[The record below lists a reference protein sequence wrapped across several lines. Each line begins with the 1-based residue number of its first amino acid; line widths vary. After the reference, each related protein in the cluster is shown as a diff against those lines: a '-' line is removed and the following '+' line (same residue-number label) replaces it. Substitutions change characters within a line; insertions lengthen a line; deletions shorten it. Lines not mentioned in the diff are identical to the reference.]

1 MPDVMGAKTRPSPEQ
16 PLPPAGPVETGPS
29 PGVSEASETP
39 GPGAAPPIPGVSRY
53 RPVNALL
60 ELTRARIREF
70 VREPEAVFWVFVFPV
85 LLAIALGI
93 AFRNTGPERVR
104 VAVEGDPLQAPGSRA
119 GRLMEWLQGRSD
131 IQALLLSPEEAA
143 LALRTGRVSLVLRPA
158 QSEVPATG
166 NPESGE
172 AVSTPP
178 SLPGLDS
185 DGLVYRYDP
194 TRPDSRVARLV
205 VDDALQRGM
214 GRKDVAEV
222 RDEAVA
228 QPGAR
233 YIDFLIPGLVGLNL
247 MGSGMWGLGFA
258 VVQARTRK
266 LLKLLAA
273 TPMRR
278 THFLLSFMLSRLIF
292 LVLEVVA
299 VIGFG
304 WIAFGVSVRG
314 SILDLGLISLVGAM
328 SFAGLGLL
336 VAARPQTIEGVS
348 GLMNLVMLPMWLLSG
363 TFFAA
368 SRFPEF
374 WQPVIQALPLTALN
388 DALRATINEGL
399 PLTSSLPDMLVMV
412 VWGSVSFLLALRW
425 FRWQ

>member
-104 VAVEGDPLQAPGSRA
+104 VAVEGDPLQAPGLRA

-158 QSEVPATG
+158 QSAVPATG
-166 NPESGE
+166 DPESGE

-214 GRKDVAEV
+214 GREDVAEV

-266 LLKLLAA
+266 LLNCWRPLPCAGP
-273 TPMRR
+273 TSCCP
-278 THFLLSFMLSRLIF
+278 SCSR
-292 LVLEVVA
+292 
-299 VIGFG
+299 
-304 WIAFGVSVRG
+304 
-314 SILDLGLISLVGAM
+314 
-328 SFAGLGLL
+328 
-336 VAARPQTIEGVS
+336 
-348 GLMNLVMLPMWLLSG
+348 
-363 TFFAA
+363 
-368 SRFPEF
+368 
-374 WQPVIQALPLTALN
+374 ALF
-388 DALRATINEGL
+388 
-399 PLTSSLPDMLVMV
+399 S
-412 VWGSVSFLLALRW
+412 WCWRW
-425 FRWQ
+425 WP

>member
-1 MPDVMGAKTRPSPEQ
+1 MPDVIGAKPRPWPEQ
-16 PLPPAGPVETGPS
+16 TLPSTDAEQTGPS
-29 PGVSEASETP
+29 PGPEPS
-39 GPGAAPPIPGVSRY
+39 GPGAAPPLPEVRRN
-53 RPVNALL
+53 RPVNPLW
-60 ELTRARIREF
+60 ELTLARIREF

-85 LLAIALGI
+85 LLAVALGI
-93 AFRNTGPERVR
+93 AFRETGPATVQ
-104 VAVEGDPLQAPGSRA
+104 VAVEADGLQGPGSSP
-119 GRLMEWLQGRSD
+119 GRLMEWLEGRSD
-131 IQALLLSPEEAA
+131 IEAVLLSPEEAA
-143 LALRTGRVSLVLRPA
+143 RALRTGRVALVLRPA
-158 QSEVPATG
+158 RPEPAAAG
-166 NPESGE
+166 NPEAGE
-172 AVSTPP
+172 TASSPP
-178 SLPGLDS
+178 PLRDVDS
-185 DGLVYRYDP
+185 EGLVYRYDP

-214 GRKDVAEV
+214 GRKDVARM

-292 LVLEVVA
+292 LALEVVA
-299 VIGFG
+299 VISFG
-304 WIAFGVSVRG
+304 WVAFGVSVHG
-314 SILDLGLISLVGAM
+314 SILELGIISLVGSMA
-328 SFAGLGLL
+328 FAGLGLL
-336 VAARPQTIEGVS
+336 VASRTRTIEGVS

-368 SRFPEF
+368 TRFPEF
-374 WQPVIQALPLTALN
+374 WQPVIQVLPLTALN
-388 DALRATINEGL
+388 DALRANINEGL
-399 PLTSSLPDMLVMV
+399 PLAASLPDVLVMAA
-412 VWGSVSFLLALRW
+412 WGTVSFLLALRW

>member
-1 MPDVMGAKTRPSPEQ
+1 MPDVIGAKPRPSLEQ
-16 PLPPAGPVETGPS
+16 SPPPTDAVKTGPL
-29 PGVSEASETP
+29 T
-39 GPGAAPPIPGVSRY
+39 GAAPGPEASGAGGAPSLPGTSRY
-53 RPVNALL
+53 RSVNPLL
-60 ELTRARIREF
+60 ELTLARIREF

-85 LLAIALGI
+85 LLAVALGI
-93 AFRNTGPERVR
+93 AFRETGPATVQ
-104 VAVEGDPLQAPGSRA
+104 VAVEADGRQGPGSSS
-119 GRLMEWLQGRSD
+119 GRLMEWLEGRSD
-131 IQALLLSPEEAA
+131 IEAVLLSPEEAA
-143 LALRTGRVSLVLRPA
+143 RALRTGRVALVLQPSPSA
-158 QSEVPATG
+158 AAATG
-166 NPESGE
+166 NPETGE
-172 AVSTPP
+172 TGSPP
-178 SLPGLDS
+178 RPLTDLDS
-185 DGLVYRYDP
+185 EGLVYRYDP

-205 VDDALQRGM
+205 LDDALQRGM
-214 GRKDVAEV
+214 GREDVARV
-222 RDEAVA
+222 RDVAVA

-292 LVLEVVA
+292 LALEVVA
-299 VIGFG
+299 VVSFG
-304 WIAFGVSVRG
+304 WLAFGVSVHG
-314 SILDLGLISLVGAM
+314 SILELGVISLVGSM

-336 VAARPQTIEGVS
+336 VAARTRTIEGVS

-368 SRFPEF
+368 TRFPEF
-374 WQPVIQALPLTALN
+374 WQPVIQVLPLTALN
-388 DALRATINEGL
+388 DALRANINEGL
-399 PLTSSLPDMLVMV
+399 PLAASLPDVLVMAA
-412 VWGSVSFLLALRW
+412 WGGASFLLALRW

>member
-1 MPDVMGAKTRPSPEQ
+1 MPEVIGAKPRPSVEQ
-16 PLPPAGPVETGPS
+16 APPPTDRVEAAPLPGGAPS
-29 PGVSEASETP
+29 PRAS
-39 GPGAAPPIPGVSRY
+39 GPGAATPLPGVSRY
-53 RPVNALL
+53 RPVNPLW
-60 ELTRARIREF
+60 ELTLARTREF

-93 AFRNTGPERVR
+93 AFRETGPATVQ
-104 VAVEGDPLQAPGSRA
+104 VAVEADGLQGQASSS
-119 GRLMEWLQGRSD
+119 GRLVEQLEGRSD
-131 IQALLLSPEEAA
+131 IEVLLLPPEAAA
-143 LALRTGRVSLVLRPA
+143 LALRTGRVSLVLQPA
-158 QSEVPATG
+158 RSQAPASG
-166 NPESGE
+166 SPEAAE
-172 AVSTPP
+172 TVSASPG
-178 SLPGLDS
+178 LPGPQ
-185 DGLVYRYDP
+185 GLVYRYDP
-194 TRPDSRVARLV
+194 DRPDSRVARLV
-205 VDDALQRGM
+205 VDDALQRAM
-214 GRKDVAEV
+214 GRKDVARV

-247 MGSGMWGLGFA
+247 MGSCMWGLGFA

-278 THFLLSFMLSRLIF
+278 THFLLSFMLSRLVF
-292 LVLEVVA
+292 LALEVMA

-304 WIAFGVSVRG
+304 WMAFGVSVQG
-314 SILDLGLISLVGAM
+314 SILDLGVISLVGAM

-336 VAARPQTIEGVS
+336 VAARPRTIEGVS

-388 DALRATINEGL
+388 DALRATVNEGL
-399 PLTSSLPDMLVMV
+399 PLASSLPDVVVMAA
-412 VWGSVSFLLALRW
+412 WGSVSFLLALRW

>member
-104 VAVEGDPLQAPGSRA
+104 VAVEGDPLQAPGLRA
-119 GRLMEWLQGRSD
+119 GRLMEWLEGRSD

-158 QSEVPATG
+158 QSAVPATG
-166 NPESGE
+166 DPESGE

>member
-1 MPDVMGAKTRPSPEQ
+1 MPDVMGAKTRPFPEQ

-119 GRLMEWLQGRSD
+119 GRLMEWLEGRSD

-314 SILDLGLISLVGAM
+314 SILDLGVISLVGAM

>member
-1 MPDVMGAKTRPSPEQ
+1 MPDVIGAKPRPPLEETLTPADAQETRPLTGASPD
-16 PLPPAGPVETGPS
+16 P
-29 PGVSEASETP
+29 EAS
-39 GPGAAPPIPGVSRY
+39 GPGAAPLLPGVSRY
-53 RPVNALL
+53 RPVNPLW
-60 ELTRARIREF
+60 ELTLARIREF

-85 LLAIALGI
+85 LLAVALGI
-93 AFRNTGPERVR
+93 AFRETGPATVQ
-104 VAVEGDPLQAPGSRA
+104 VAVEADGRQGPASSS
-119 GRLMEWLQGRSD
+119 GRLMEWLERRSD
-131 IQALLLSPEEAA
+131 IEAVLLSPEEAA
-143 LALRTGRVSLVLRPA
+143 RALRTGRVALVLQPARPEA
-158 QSEVPATG
+158 AATG
-166 NPESGE
+166 NPEAGE
-172 AVSTPP
+172 TVSPP
-178 SLPGLDS
+178 APLPGLDS
-185 DGLVYRYDP
+185 EGLVYRYDP

-205 VDDALQRGM
+205 VDDALQRRM
-214 GRKDVAEV
+214 GREDVAPM

-292 LVLEVVA
+292 LALEVVA
-299 VIGFG
+299 VISFG
-304 WIAFGVSVRG
+304 WMAFGVSVHG
-314 SILDLGLISLVGAM
+314 SILELGVISLVGSM

-336 VAARPQTIEGVS
+336 VAARTRTIEGVS

-368 SRFPEF
+368 TRFPEF
-374 WQPVIQALPLTALN
+374 WQPVIQVLPLTALN
-388 DALRATINEGL
+388 DALRANINEGL
-399 PLTSSLPDMLVMV
+399 PLAASLPDVLVMAA
-412 VWGSVSFLLALRW
+412 WGIVSFLLALRW

>member
-1 MPDVMGAKTRPSPEQ
+1 MPDIVGAKPRPALEQ
-16 PLPPAGPVETGPS
+16 TLPPTDAEEIGPLTGAAPD
-29 PGVSEASETP
+29 SEAS
-39 GPGAAPPIPGVSRY
+39 GSGVAPPLPGVSRY
-53 RPVNALL
+53 RPVNPLL
-60 ELTRARIREF
+60 ELTLARIREF

-85 LLAIALGI
+85 LLAVALGI
-93 AFRNTGPERVR
+93 AFRETGPPTVQ
-104 VAVEGDPLQAPGSRA
+104 VAVEADGRQGPGSSS
-119 GRLMEWLQGRSD
+119 GRLMEWLEGRSD
-131 IQALLLSPEEAA
+131 IEAVHLSPEEAA
-143 LALRTGRVSLVLRPA
+143 RALRTGRVALVLQPA
-158 QSEVPATG
+158 RLEAAASG
-166 NPESGE
+166 NPAAGE
-172 AVSTPP
+172 TVSAP
-178 SLPGLDS
+178 SPLPGLDS
-185 DGLVYRYDP
+185 EGLVYRYDP

-214 GRKDVAEV
+214 GREDVAQM
-222 RDEAVA
+222 RDEAVS

-292 LVLEVVA
+292 LALEVVA
-299 VIGFG
+299 VISFG
-304 WIAFGVSVRG
+304 WMAFGVSVHG
-314 SILDLGLISLVGAM
+314 SILELGVISLVGSM

-336 VAARPQTIEGVS
+336 VAARTRTIEGVS

-368 SRFPEF
+368 TRFPEF
-374 WQPVIQALPLTALN
+374 WQPVIQVLPLTALN
-388 DALRATINEGL
+388 DALRANINEGL
-399 PLTSSLPDMLVMV
+399 PLAASLPDVLVMAA
-412 VWGSVSFLLALRW
+412 WGTVSFLLALRW

>member
-158 QSEVPATG
+158 QSAVPATG
-166 NPESGE
+166 DPESGE

>member
-1 MPDVMGAKTRPSPEQ
+1 MPDVIGAKPRPSLEQ
-16 PLPPAGPVETGPS
+16 TLPPTDVVETGPLTGAARD
-29 PGVSEASETP
+29 PEASV
-39 GPGAAPPIPGVSRY
+39 PGATPPLPEASRY
-53 RPVNALL
+53 RPVNPLL
-60 ELTRARIREF
+60 ELTLARIREF

-85 LLAIALGI
+85 LLAVALGI
-93 AFRNTGPERVR
+93 AFRETGPATVQ
-104 VAVEGDPLQAPGSRA
+104 VAVEADGRQGPGSGS
-119 GRLMEWLQGRSD
+119 GRLMDWLEGRSD
-131 IQALLLSPEEAA
+131 IEAVLLSPEEAA
-143 LALRTGRVSLVLRPA
+143 RALRTGRVALVLRPA
-158 QSEVPATG
+158 RSEAAASG
-166 NPESGE
+166 NPAAGE
-172 AVSTPP
+172 TVSAP
-178 SLPGLDS
+178 SPLPDLDS
-185 DGLVYRYDP
+185 EGLVYRYDP

-214 GRKDVAEV
+214 GREDVAQM

-292 LVLEVVA
+292 LALEVVA
-299 VIGFG
+299 VISFG
-304 WIAFGVSVRG
+304 WVAFGVSVHG
-314 SILDLGLISLVGAM
+314 SILELGVISLVGSM

-336 VAARPQTIEGVS
+336 VAARTRTIEGVS

-368 SRFPEF
+368 TRFPEF
-374 WQPVIQALPLTALN
+374 WQPVIQVLPLTALN
-388 DALRATINEGL
+388 DALRANINEGL
-399 PLTSSLPDMLVMV
+399 PLAASLPDVLVMAA
-412 VWGSVSFLLALRW
+412 WGIVSFLLALRW

>member
-1 MPDVMGAKTRPSPEQ
+1 MPDVIGAKPRPSLEQ
-16 PLPPAGPVETGPS
+16 DLPPTDAVETGPLTGAAADPEGS
-29 PGVSEASETP
+29 GPGV
-39 GPGAAPPIPGVSRY
+39 APPLSGVSRY
-53 RPVNALL
+53 RPLNPLW
-60 ELTRARIREF
+60 ELTLARIREF
-70 VREPEAVFWVFVFPV
+70 SREPEAVFWVFVFPV

-93 AFRNTGPERVR
+93 AFRDTGPEKVQ
-104 VAVEGDPLQAPGSRA
+104 VALEAGQPQAPDSGS
-119 GRLMEWLQGRSD
+119 GRLMEWLEARSD
-131 IQALLLSPEEAA
+131 IEAVLLSPEEAA
-143 LALRTGRVSLVLRPA
+143 RALRTGRVSLVLQPA
-158 QSEVPATG
+158 RSEAPATG
-166 NPESGE
+166 NPEAGE
-172 AVSTPP
+172 AVSTAPA
-178 SLPGLDS
+178 LPGLGS
-185 DGLVYRYDP
+185 EGLVYRYDP
-194 TRPDSRVARLV
+194 TRPESRVARLV

-214 GRKDVAEV
+214 GREDVARV

-292 LVLEVVA
+292 LALEVVA

-304 WIAFGVSVRG
+304 WMVFGVSVRG
-314 SILDLGLISLVGAM
+314 SILGLGVISLVGAM

-336 VAARPQTIEGVS
+336 VAARPKTIEGVS

-388 DALRATINEGL
+388 DALRANINEGL
-399 PLTSSLPDMLVMV
+399 PLAASLPDVLVMAA
-412 VWGSVSFLLALRW
+412 WGSVSFLLALRW

>member
-1 MPDVMGAKTRPSPEQ
+1 MPDVIGAKPRPTPEQ
-16 PLPPAGPVETGPS
+16 ALPSTDAVETGPVTGAAPDPEES
-29 PGVSEASETP
+29 I
-39 GPGAAPPIPGVSRY
+39 PGAAQPLPGASRY
-53 RPVNALL
+53 RPVNPLL

-85 LLAIALGI
+85 LLAVALGI
-93 AFRNTGPERVR
+93 AFRETGPATVQ
-104 VAVEGDPLQAPGSRA
+104 VAVEADGLQGPGSSS
-119 GRLMEWLQGRSD
+119 GRLMEWLEGRSD
-131 IQALLLSPEEAA
+131 IEAVLLSPEEAA
-143 LALRTGRVSLVLRPA
+143 RALRTGRVALVLQPGRPEA
-158 QSEVPATG
+158 ASTG
-166 NPESGE
+166 NPEGGE
-172 AVSTPP
+172 TVSTAPP
-178 SLPGLDS
+178 LRGLGRE
-185 DGLVYRYDP
+185 GLVYRYDP

-205 VDDALQRGM
+205 VDDALQREM
-214 GRKDVAEV
+214 GRVDVAQM

-292 LVLEVVA
+292 LALEVVA

-304 WIAFGVSVRG
+304 WIAFGVSVHG
-314 SILDLGLISLVGAM
+314 SILELGVISLVGAM

-368 SRFPEF
+368 TRFPEF

-388 DALRATINEGL
+388 DALRANINEGL
-399 PLTSSLPDMLVMV
+399 PLAASSPDVLVMAA
-412 VWGSVSFLLALRW
+412 WGSVSFLLALRW

>member
-104 VAVEGDPLQAPGSRA
+104 VAVEGDPLQAPGLRA
-119 GRLMEWLQGRSD
+119 GRLMEWLDGRSD

-166 NPESGE
+166 DPESGE
-172 AVSTPP
+172 AVSTLPA
-178 SLPGLDS
+178 LPGLDS

>member
-1 MPDVMGAKTRPSPEQ
+1 MPDVIGAKPRPSLEQ
-16 PLPPAGPVETGPS
+16 TLPPADAVETGPLTGAARD
-29 PGVSEASETP
+29 PEASV
-39 GPGAAPPIPGVSRY
+39 PGATPPLPEASRY
-53 RPVNALL
+53 RPVNPLL
-60 ELTRARIREF
+60 ELTLARIREF

-85 LLAIALGI
+85 LLAVALGI
-93 AFRNTGPERVR
+93 AFRETGPATVQ
-104 VAVEGDPLQAPGSRA
+104 VAVEADGRQGPGSGS
-119 GRLMEWLQGRSD
+119 GRLMDWLEGRSD
-131 IQALLLSPEEAA
+131 IEAVLLSPEEAA
-143 LALRTGRVSLVLRPA
+143 RALRTGRVALVLRPA
-158 QSEVPATG
+158 RSEAAASG
-166 NPESGE
+166 NPAAGE
-172 AVSTPP
+172 TVSAP
-178 SLPGLDS
+178 SPLPDLDS
-185 DGLVYRYDP
+185 EGLVYRYDP

-214 GRKDVAEV
+214 GREDVAQM

-292 LVLEVVA
+292 LALEVVA
-299 VIGFG
+299 VISFG
-304 WIAFGVSVRG
+304 WVAFGVSVHG
-314 SILDLGLISLVGAM
+314 SILELGVISLVGSM

-336 VAARPQTIEGVS
+336 VAARTRTIEGVS

-368 SRFPEF
+368 TRFPEF
-374 WQPVIQALPLTALN
+374 WQPVIQVLPLTALN
-388 DALRATINEGL
+388 DALRANINEGL
-399 PLTSSLPDMLVMV
+399 PLAASLPDVLVMAA
-412 VWGSVSFLLALRW
+412 WGIVSFLLALRW